1 VVALG
6 QVSGPEEQSES
17 CTPPL
22 QRVFDRFVRLDA
34 SREQHSG
41 SAGLGLAIAKAI
53 VVAHRGTIAVAEA
66 DGGGASVVV
75 GLPAFGEPEADRRP
89 TTLAPPGGAAA
100 PGTLGGPASR

>member
-34 SREQHSG
+34 SREHSG

-89 TTLAPPGGAAA
+89 TTLAPPGGTAA
-100 PGTLGGPASR
+100 PETLGGPATR